1 MTDTYSLLKNE
12 LKVYYPDVTDAEL
25 NEITNRLI
33 DFYTIGAKAVYET
46 EKAEKIAN
54 QEAEEDIQKWLI
66 PLKTLSQPFEFP

>member
-1 MTDTYSLLKNE
+1 MIDTYSLLKSE

-54 QEAEEDIQKWLI
+54 QEVGEDIQK
-66 PLKTLSQPFEFP
+66 